1 MINQQSKTIGVADYL
16 ADMELSIQRS
26 KKVRQAKKEKA

>member
-1 MINQQSKTIGVADYL
+1 MINQQSKTIGIADYL

-26 KKVRQAKKEKA
+26 KEGS